1 MRVESSRPPV
11 VQNTDSKGKKDAFTK
26 ETEQNP
32 VASTEKRQDVC
43 QISPSWEQQIDWDKK
58 LQDFLS
64 QLKQIHPSL
73 NIVIADIDRED
84 LQNFAADLGEGTH
97 LILSSKF
104 LKRMASGAEAF
115 FKGKDLLERL
125 AGSLS
130 ARWQQGTGLGAYID
144 EDNVTMWSAVHIFSP
159 NKKGENPWDA
169 LNTGY
174 ETLIE
179 TMKRLQKEAE
189 ERKEKGLVK
198 VNDSMLKSPADVTRR
213 LARSE
218 TVGAVKESLAQADR
232 NIATL
237 KLYLA
242 LGPQKDRAKIRVVI
256 AALEK
261 AIVRG
266 TQKIK
271 ALNEEDLLRAR
282 QKKAEREAKLRQ
294 AELIHHEREQKK
306 AKRRLTENNQLMEAE
321 LWEYTASQQMQRRRS
336 TESYRDYT
344 DLAVNLSAGLGDA
357 GSVAVSVDA
366 GAFISCEVTVSPS
379 IEISVG

>member
-1 MRVESSRPPV
+1 
-11 VQNTDSKGKKDAFTK
+11 
-26 ETEQNP
+26 
-32 VASTEKRQDVC
+32 
-43 QISPSWEQQIDWDKK
+43 
-58 LQDFLS
+58 
-64 QLKQIHPSL
+64 
-73 NIVIADIDRED
+73 
-84 LQNFAADLGEGTH
+84 
-97 LILSSKF
+97 
-104 LKRMASGAEAF
+104 
-115 FKGKDLLERL
+115 
-125 AGSLS
+125 
-130 ARWQQGTGLGAYID
+130 
-144 EDNVTMWSAVHIFSP
+144 
-159 NKKGENPWDA
+159 
-169 LNTGY
+169 
-174 ETLIE
+174 
-179 TMKRLQKEAE
+179 
-189 ERKEKGLVK
+189 
-198 VNDSMLKSPADVTRR
+198 MLKSPADVTRR

-218 TVGAVKESLAQADR
+218 TVSAVKESLAQADR

>member
-43 QISPSWEQQIDWDKK
+43 QISPSWEQQVDWDKK

-282 QKKAEREAKLRQ
+282 QKKAEREARLRQ